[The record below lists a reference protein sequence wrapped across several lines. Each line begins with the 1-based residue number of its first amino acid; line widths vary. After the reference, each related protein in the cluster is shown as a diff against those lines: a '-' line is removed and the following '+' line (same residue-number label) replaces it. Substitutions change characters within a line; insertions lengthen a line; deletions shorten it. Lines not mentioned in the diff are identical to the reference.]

1 MSKKQRSLPH
11 VGWREMVRL
20 PAFGDAPIM
29 AKVDTGAFTSALHA
43 TGIEHFTRD
52 QSPWARFVLD
62 LGEGGGRGP
71 TCEAPVV
78 DRRAI
83 TSSNGVTEERCI
95 IATQI
100 VIGARTIDTQF
111 SLADRSDM
119 KFPILIGR
127 TAIKGRFL
135 VDSGQSFLQSRRESM
150 AASAHKDTR
159 R

>member
-1 MSKKQRSLPH
+1 MRKTQRQLPL

-20 PAFGDAPIM
+20 PAFGDAPII

-43 TGIEHFTRD
+43 TGIERFTRD
-52 QSPWARFVLD
+52 HADWARFVLD
-62 LGEGGGRGP
+62 LGEGEGRGP
-71 TCEAPVV
+71 TCEAPIV
-78 DRRAI
+78 DQRAI
-83 TSSNGVTEERCI
+83 TSSNGVTEQRCI
-95 IATQI
+95 ITAQI
-100 VIGARTIDTQF
+100 VIGEQVIDTQF

-135 VDSGQSFLQSRRESM
+135 VDSDRSFLQSRRYSVP
-150 AASAHKDTR
+150 ASANKDTR

>member
-1 MSKKQRSLPH
+1 
-11 VGWREMVRL
+11 MVRL
-20 PAFGDAPIM
+20 PAFGDTPIM

-43 TGIEHFTRD
+43 ARIEHFTRD
-52 QSPWARFVLD
+52 GEPWVRFVLD
-62 LGEGGGRGP
+62 LGEGGGPGP
-71 TCEAPVV
+71 GCEVPVI

-95 IATQI
+95 IAAQI
-100 VIGARTIDTQF
+100 VIGDQSIDTQF

-135 VDSGQSFLQSRRESM
+135 VDSDQSFLQSRRSAKRESVG
-150 AASAHKDTR
+150 AGANKDTGR
-159 R
+159 